1 MSYDKELAAVRC
13 AMWRNTCDVAKPL
26 LQAEL
31 LLYTVMYC
39 ELDRKWHWIGCIT
52 CNGYV
57 VTNVTAGNVILS
69 GRHFVTVSWLYINAN
84 RPARMLR
91 LAAIL

>member
-1 MSYDKELAAVRC
+1 MCGSTYG
-13 AMWRNTCDVAKPL
+13 VAEPL
-26 LQAEL
+26 LQAEV
-31 LLYTVMYC
+31 LLYTVVYC
-39 ELDRKWHWIGCIT
+39 ELDRRWHWIGCIT

>member
-1 MSYDKELAAVRC
+1 MC
-13 AMWRNTCDVAKPL
+13 GNTYGVAEPL

-57 VTNVTAGNVILS
+57 VTNVTAGNIILS
-69 GRHFVTVSWLYINAN
+69 
-84 RPARMLR
+84 
-91 LAAIL
+91 